1 MAESAT
7 QTLPLTWNG
16 FEYGTESKGF
26 FSDTTSIN
34 CLDRASGGGKSRIRR
49 FWMYITDKLLFQI

>member
-1 MAESAT
+1 MAESAIE
-7 QTLPLTWNG
+7 TLTLTWND

-34 CLDRASGGGKSRIRR
+34 YLDRAFSGGKSRIRR